1 MSRFLQGEES
11 DAFSW
16 LNPSGY
22 IDSVKERSGQRR
34 KLGGGASQQDEDR
47 SVAQKTSGAWKYL
60 LATTTA
66 VVLVGG
72 GLYLYKS
79 DGKNT
84 LSSLFRDV
92 KLRLALH

>member
-34 KLGGGASQQDEDR
+34 KLGFGSQLDEDS
-47 SVAQKTSGAWKYL
+47 SVAKKTTSGAWKYV
-60 LATTTA
+60 LATTA
-66 VVLVGG
+66 VVLMGG
-72 GLYLYKS
+72 GLYLYKT
-79 DGKNT
+79 DGKA
-84 LSSLFRDV
+84 SLASFFRDAR
-92 KLRLALH
+92 LRLALH